1 MKKGL
6 ITAVLGWIAAANAA
20 AARSLG
26 QMADKA
32 KSDLAIMTGFFEIAF
47 YLLGAL
53 VVVYGLFRAKKH
65 VEQPQQVS
73 LWSAVIAILVG
84 GAVVAVPPIVNAI
97 GESFGVAPGS
107 RMSLPR

>member
-1 MKKGL
+1 MKRGV
-6 ITAVLGWIAAANAA
+6 IAGVLGCVAAAKVAA
-20 AARSLG
+20 AKSLG
-26 QMADKA
+26 QMAEKA
-32 KSDLAIMTGFFEIAF
+32 RGDLAIMTGFLEIAF
-47 YLLGAL
+47 YLMGAL

-97 GESFGVAPGS
+97 GESFGIAPGQRLS
-107 RMSLPR
+107 PPR